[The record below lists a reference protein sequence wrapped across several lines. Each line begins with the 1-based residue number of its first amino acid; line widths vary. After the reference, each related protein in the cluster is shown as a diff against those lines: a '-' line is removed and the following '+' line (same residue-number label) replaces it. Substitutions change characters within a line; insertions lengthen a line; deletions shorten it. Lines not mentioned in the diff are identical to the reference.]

1 MLDSSCSETP
11 KTKKKTAQNRPVQ
24 RFWPDSIA
32 SGAAQPPPGELAMS
46 EGTGRPGRACGDSAG
61 RGRPRARGAGRP
73 SGPASSGRGS
83 RCVPRPLLPLRRE
96 GGGTRARRSVPVRE
110 APTGLDDMRGRH
122 GPHPR
127 PAGAL
132 LRARPASGHG
142 GHRPFSPPARAPFAV
157 GSLPPSSG
165 FRSPPGTRPLSPRHG
180 PPPPPALLIPPRP
193 SCPGPRPL
201 VARVLVELGISALTP
216 KTVSER

>member
-46 EGTGRPGRACGDSAG
+46 EGTGRPGRACGDTAG
-61 RGRPRARGAGRP
+61 RGWPRARGAGRP

-96 GGGTRARRSVPVRE
+96 GGGSRARRSVPVRE
-110 APTGLDDMRGRH
+110 GPTGTETTCTGGTGH
-122 GPHPR
+122 TQGPRSPR
-127 PAGAL
+127 
-132 LRARPASGHG
+132 RASGHRG
-142 GHRPFSPPARAPFAV
+142 RRPFSPW
-157 GSLPPSSG
+157 
-165 FRSPPGTRPLSPRHG
+165 
-180 PPPPPALLIPPRP
+180 PPPAGRSCSRGTQYFRSDPQDRQRALRPVLETTPQVPAERPRD
-193 SCPGPRPL
+193 SQGSRGEVRRVNSTPL
-201 VARVLVELGISALTP
+201 GGRAW
-216 KTVSER
+216 

>member
-46 EGTGRPGRACGDSAG
+46 EGTGRPGRACGDTAG
-61 RGRPRARGAGRP
+61 RGWPRARGAGRP

-96 GGGTRARRSVPVRE
+96 GGGSRARRSVPVRGAREGGTTAGPRQHARE
-110 APTGLDDMRGRH
+110 ARATPKARGR
-122 GPHPR
+122 
-127 PAGAL
+127 PA
-132 LRARPASGHG
+132 P
-142 GHRPFSPPARAPFAV
+142 
-157 GSLPPSSG
+157 
-165 FRSPPGTRPLSPRHG
+165 RSPGLGPQGAPPLSPW
-180 PPPPPALLIPPRP
+180 PPPAGRSCSRGTRYFRSDPQDRQRALRPVLETTPQVPAERPRD
-193 SCPGPRPL
+193 SQGSRGEVRRVNSTPL
-201 VARVLVELGISALTP
+201 GGRAW
-216 KTVSER
+216 

>member
-46 EGTGRPGRACGDSAG
+46 EGTGRPGRACGDTAG
-61 RGRPRARGAGRP
+61 RGWPRARGAGWP

-96 GGGTRARRSVPVRE
+96 GGGSRARRSVPVRGARE
-110 APTGLDDMRGRH
+110 GGTMHGRH
-122 GPHPR
+122 EPHPR

-132 LRARPASGHG
+132 LRARPASGHR
-142 GHRPFSPPARAPFAV
+142 GHRPFSPW
-157 GSLPPSSG
+157 
-165 FRSPPGTRPLSPRHG
+165 
-180 PPPPPALLIPPRP
+180 PPPAGRSCSRGTRYFRSDPQDRQRTLRPVLETTPQVPAERPRD
-193 SCPGPRPL
+193 SQGSRGEVRRVNSTPL
-201 VARVLVELGISALTP
+201 GGRAW
-216 KTVSER
+216 